1 MSKWIAF
8 YVKYLSESDPFDI
21 EIHGW
26 ECEGESSE
34 EALEVLEEN
43 PAVPSRM
50 YLAEIVPLDQKN
62 LWIRESQQE
71 AEQLGV
77 ASPKFVDP
85 LIMATTSNRQ
95 FFHGTLPV
103 IEAR

>member
-8 YVKYLSESDPFDI
+8 YVKYLSQSDPFDI

-26 ECEGESSE
+26 ESE
-34 EALEVLEEN
+34 ENSSKDALEVLEGN
-43 PAVPSRM
+43 LAIPYRM
-50 YLAEIVPLDQKN
+50 FLAEIVPLDQKN

-77 ASPKFVDP
+77 ASPKFV
-85 LIMATTSNRQ
+85 I
-95 FFHGTLPV
+95 H
-103 IEAR
+103 